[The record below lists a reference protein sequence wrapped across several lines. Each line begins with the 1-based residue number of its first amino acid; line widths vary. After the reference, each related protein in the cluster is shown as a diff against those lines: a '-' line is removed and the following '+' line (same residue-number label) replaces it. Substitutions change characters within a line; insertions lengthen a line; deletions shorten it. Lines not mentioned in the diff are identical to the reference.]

1 MELGGGH
8 RTNLS
13 GGDEGRTLMGCR
25 GEVVVRPVN
34 EHPIGVDEVE
44 PLTIRMPKQG
54 RPGPRLDGVPPHVW
68 PAVSRQLL
76 DDTGQYPEAL
86 DVDAAFTATLEEHLM
101 ADTDPEQG
109 PSLANP
115 TMHQV
120 VPTHGAQACHAGCQ
134 GSHSGQDEGV
144 IVEQSSRVTG
154 NRDGGTGPAQA
165 RPAECRFP
173 EPWSMMPTR
182 TGSDIEGT
190 LGAGDTPGIARIRS
204 DGNPQSAGQSL
215 VLGLADVVG
224 IPSGQQTQVH
234 AQASIE
240 SQ

>member
-1 MELGGGH
+1 MA
-8 RTNLS
+8 RRPTMQAAKAPTP
-13 GGDEGRTLMGCR
+13 GRTR
-25 GEVVVRPVN
+25 
-34 EHPIGVDEVE
+34 
-44 PLTIRMPKQG
+44 
-54 RPGPRLDGVPPHVW
+54 
-68 PAVSRQLL
+68 A
-76 DDTGQYPEAL
+76 
-86 DVDAAFTATLEEHLM
+86 
-101 ADTDPEQG
+101 
-109 PSLANP
+109 SL
-115 TMHQV
+115 
-120 VPTHGAQACHAGCQ
+120 
-134 GSHSGQDEGV
+134 
-144 IVEQSSRVTG
+144 SSRAPGSREIVTVA
-154 NRDGGTGPAQA
+154 PALRRA

-224 IPSGQQTQVH
+224 VPSGQQTQVH